1 MKYIKCPRC
10 NLNYIID
17 GEEYCEVCKSEIG
30 YTGQAK
36 VDEIEN
42 IYEYVCNV
50 FNDFEQYVETS
61 SSLCDLKSIT
71 FEGNCLP
78 DYNNV
83 HVQQLYL
90 LRYAYAYAFE
100 YKFMYSNL
108 FANNVIEEFAI
119 SVLSIGCGNMIDYW
133 GLVKALKEQKEYSRT
148 IFYTGIDV
156 VDWQYKVKTRKK
168 DIVLFNKTDIVD
180 YLNKQTELSSDI
192 YFFPKSISEFSDD
205 AFNAICNCFKTKYI
219 LKNNIYLLVSIR
231 PVGIWSSK
239 DIERVAKLTKAIT
252 FNGYSTIDNPNTY
265 YFPKMNEENI
275 WQLDND
281 FNYPTEIIDIMKNL
295 TTKCVAN
302 NSDNLECAK
311 CDKIN
316 RSPILKAKY
325 VQYQM
330 LTFHREK

>member
-17 GEEYCEVCKSEIG
+17 GEEYCAVCKSEIG
-30 YTGQAK
+30 YTEQAK

-50 FNDFEQYVETS
+50 FNDFKQYMETS
-61 SSLCDLKSIT
+61 NALCDLKSIT
-71 FEGNCLP
+71 FEGNRLP
-78 DYNNV
+78 DYNNI

-108 FANNVIEEFAI
+108 VANNFIERSVI
-119 SVLSIGCGNMIDYW
+119 SVMSFGCGNMIDYW
-133 GLVKALKEQKEYSRT
+133 ALVKALNEQKENSRT

-156 VDWQYKVKTRKK
+156 VDWQYKVRTRKK
-168 DIVLFNKTDIVD
+168 DIVLFNKANIID
-180 YLNKQTELSSDI
+180 YLNNQPNLNSDI
-192 YFFPKSISEFSDD
+192 YFFPKSISEFSDG
-205 AFNAICNCFKTKYI
+205 AFRSLCDYFQTKPI
-219 LKNNIYLLVSIR
+219 LKDKFYLLVSIR
-231 PVGIWSSK
+231 PVDIWNIK
-239 DIERVAKLTKAIT
+239 DIDRVVKLTKAIT
-252 FNGYSTIDNPNTY
+252 LNGFITTDDPNTY
-265 YFPKMNEENI
+265 FCPKMNEENI

-302 NSDNLECAK
+302 NSENLECAK
-311 CDKIN
+311 CDNIN

-325 VQYQM
+325 VQYQRI
-330 LTFHREK
+330 TFYREK